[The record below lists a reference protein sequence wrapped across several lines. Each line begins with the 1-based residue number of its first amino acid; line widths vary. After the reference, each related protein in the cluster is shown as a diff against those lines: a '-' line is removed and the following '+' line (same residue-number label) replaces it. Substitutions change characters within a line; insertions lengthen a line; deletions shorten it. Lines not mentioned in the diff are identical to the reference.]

1 MQLYTSSLTQYNRL
15 PTREVSI
22 GDLLLGNFNPIRVQ
36 TMTTTD
42 TMDTIATVEQ
52 SIRCIEAGAEL
63 VRITA
68 PSKKEAEN
76 LQNIKVELRKR
87 GYTTPLIADIHF
99 TPNAAEIAARIVEK
113 VRVNPGN
120 YVDKKKFEFI
130 EYTDA
135 DYVEEIDRIR
145 ERFTPLVKICREYGT
160 AMRIGTNHGSLSD
173 RIMSRYG
180 DTPMGMVES
189 AMEFLRIA
197 RGESYHNIIL
207 SMKSSN
213 PQVMVQAYRLLIQQ
227 MQSEFNECYP
237 LHLGVTEAGDGEDGR
252 VKSAAGI
259 GTLLEDGI
267 GDTIRVSLTED
278 PEFEIPV
285 CRDLV
290 KRYSPPTPQKG
301 ELEKSLH
308 PSVSSIPPLEGG
320 EATLPYSPFAY
331 RRRPTFEVGNIGAK
345 HVPVVIADFSKLK
358 SITPQSLQSIGYS
371 YNESTDKWNI
381 GDAAA
386 DYIFTGNH
394 VVDFALPGTLKV
406 VVYPAT
412 WQQIVIK
419 EDDINPPQKYLPI
432 YQDSGYADAKVKGNV
447 INFVMIDCF
456 NSSEEHDFTYMDS
469 LANDPT
475 VVICLS
481 STNHHAMPAVR
492 RMFIELMNR
501 RIDNPVVIICDSQWQ
516 TADEH
521 LIHFAT
527 ECGALLLDG
536 FGDGISLGLS
546 SNAYMQ
552 ANVNASGRNYLVNQT
567 TEQFINNTAFTIL
580 QATRTRISK
589 TEYIS
594 CPSCG
599 RTLFDLQETTA
610 KIRSVTNHLKGVK
623 IAIMGCIVNGPGEMA
638 DADFGYVGSGIGKI
652 TLYKGKEVVK
662 RNVPSEIAVSELI
675 KLLKESDVWVEEK
688 EMA

>member
-1 MQLYTSSLTQYNRL
+1 MQFYCESLTEYKRL
-15 PTREVSI
+15 KTKEVKI
-22 GDLLLGNFNPIRVQ
+22 GDLLLGNFHPIRVQ

-42 TMDTIATVEQ
+42 TMNTLATVEQ

-68 PSKKEAEN
+68 PSKNDAEN
-76 LQNIKVELRKR
+76 LLYIKNELRKR
-87 GYTTPLIADIHF
+87 GYHIPLVADIHF

-120 YVDKKKFEFI
+120 YVDKKKFELI
-130 EYTDA
+130 EYSDA
-135 DYVEEIDRIR
+135 DYAEEIDRIR
-145 ERFTPLVKICREYGT
+145 ERFTPLIKICKEYGT

-197 RGESYHNIIL
+197 RNESYHNIVL

-213 PQVMVQAYRLLIQQ
+213 PQVMVQAYRLLVKT
-227 MQSEFNECYP
+227 MFDEFDECYP

-252 VKSAAGI
+252 IKSAVGI
-259 GTLLEDGI
+259 GTLLEDGL

-278 PEFEIPV
+278 PELEIPV
-285 CRDLV
+285 CKDLV
-290 KRYSPPTPQKG
+290 KRYSPTQ
-301 ELEKSLH
+301 
-308 PSVSSIPPLEGG
+308 
-320 EATLPYSPFAY
+320 TLPIGEGFANSLGQVALMASPVGGGREGALSYDPFTY
-331 RRRPTFEVGNIGAK
+331 QRRETFEVGNIGAK
-345 HVPVVIADFSKLK
+345 HVPVVIADLSKIK
-358 SITPQSLQSIGYS
+358 KISPDHLQSIGYA
-371 YNESTDKWNI
+371 YDEATDKWNI
-381 GDAAA
+381 SDAAA
-386 DYIFTGNH
+386 DYIFTGNQIL
-394 VVDFALPGTLKV
+394 DFALPGTLKV
-406 VVYPAT
+406 IVYPET
-412 WQQIVIK
+412 WTK
-419 EDDINPPQKYLPI
+419 AKDKTKYFPI
-432 YQDSGYADAKVKGNV
+432 YQDSGYVESEIRSEQ

-456 NSSEEHDFTYMDS
+456 NDGADSFTYLDQ

-475 VVICLS
+475 IVLCLS
-481 STNHHAMPAVR
+481 STNKNAMQSERKMYA
-492 RMFIELMNR
+492 ELINR
-501 RIDNPVVIICDSQWQ
+501 GIKNPVINITDSNWQ

-527 ECGALLLDG
+527 ETGALLLEG
-536 FGDGISLGLS
+536 MGDGICLGMTRKSYELLAMS
-546 SNAYMQ
+546 YEHM
-552 ANVNASGRNYLVNQT
+552 NASGRNYSSNQT
-567 TEQFINNTAFTIL
+567 IEQFINSTSFGIL

-610 KIRSVTNHLKGVK
+610 KIRSRTNHLKGVK

-638 DADFGYVGSGIGKI
+638 DADFGYVGSGVGKI
-652 TLYKGKEVVK
+652 TLYKGKEIVK
-662 RNVPSEIAVSELI
+662 RNVNSEVAVDELI
-675 KLLKESDVWVEEK
+675 NLLKESEAWIEPG
-688 EMA
+688 

>member
-1 MQLYTSSLTQYNRL
+1 MQLYCESLTEYKRL
-15 PTREVSI
+15 PTREVKV
-22 GDLLLGNFNPIRVQ
+22 GNLLMGANHPIRVQ

-42 TMDTIATVEQ
+42 TMDTLATVEQ

-76 LQNIKVELRKR
+76 LQNIKDELRRR
-87 GYTTPLIADIHF
+87 GYNTPLVADIHF

-120 YVDKKKFEFI
+120 YVDKKKFEQL

-135 DYVEEIDRIR
+135 EYAEEIERIR
-145 ERFTPLVKICREYGT
+145 ERFTPLIKICKEYGT

-180 DTPMGMVES
+180 DTANGMVES

-197 RGESYHNIIL
+197 RSEDYHNIML

-213 PQVMVQAYRLLIQQ
+213 PQVMVQAYRLLINH
-227 MQSEFNECYP
+227 MMNEFGECYP

-252 VKSAAGI
+252 IKSAIGI

-285 CRDLV
+285 CKDLV
-290 KRYSPPTPQKG
+290 KRYPHSAHG
-301 ELEKSLH
+301 IEH
-308 PSVSSIPPLEGG
+308 AVSN
-320 EATLPYSPFAY
+320 LPYDPFNY
-331 RRRPTFEVGNIGAK
+331 QRRKTFEVSNIGDK
-345 HVPVVIADFSKLK
+345 HVPVVIADFSKIENIKTSDLN
-358 SITPQSLQSIGYS
+358 SIGYI
-371 YNESTDKWNI
+371 YNEVTDKWNI

-386 DYIFTGNH
+386 DYLFCNSPISFE
-394 VVDFALPGTLKV
+394 LPGTLKV
-406 VVYPAT
+406 LLSHNNWVNAND
-412 WQQIVIK
+412 K
-419 EDDINPPQKYLPI
+419 HKYLPLFEPAQ
-432 YQDSGYADAKVKGNV
+432 YLDNNKERSHL
-447 INFVMIDCF
+447 INFVMIGCY
-456 NSSEEHDFTYMDS
+456 SEGYPDQSLPQLFTKLKTDNT
-469 LANDPT
+469 A
-475 VVICLS
+475 VICLS
-481 STNHHAMPAVR
+481 STQQNSMQCTR
-492 RMFIELMNR
+492 RMFIELVNNN
-501 RIDNPVVIICDSQWQ
+501 IKNPVIVITDSSHS
-516 TADEH
+516 TMDES
-521 LIHFAT
+521 LIHYAVET
-527 ECGALLLDG
+527 GALLIDG
-536 FGDGISLGLS
+536 FGDGVCLGHHYG
-546 SNAYMQ
+546 NNEIAP
-552 ANVNASGRNYLVNQT
+552 QT
-567 TEQFINNTAFTIL
+567 KLLNSIAFGIL

-610 KIRSVTNHLKGVK
+610 RIRAVTNHLKGVK

-638 DADFGYVGSGIGKI
+638 DADFGYVGSGVGKI
-652 TLYKGKEVVK
+652 TLYRGKEIVK
-662 RNVPSEIAVSELI
+662 RNVNSEVAVDELI
-675 KLLKESDVWVEEK
+675 NLLKESNVWVEQ
-688 EMA
+688 